1 MRDPH
6 LALALLGV
14 ATGGL
19 TVGFGRKGG
28 VLLGAIALAVIVGA
42 VLPTPDAGRGE
53 PLLALA
59 WGLIIIAAGSLWL
72 PDRLRPH
79 ALNLVIA
86 IVSGGTA
93 GLLGRVAGVGTLGWF
108 AVALTFSTVV
118 SILLARK
125 RSRLPI
131 RVVAGW
137 LVAIGAL
144 NATLTIL
151 PVTPGYLPDHL
162 E

>member
-1 MRDPH
+1 MREPH

-14 ATGGL
+14 ATGL

-42 VLPTPDAGRGE
+42 ALPPPDSGRGE
-53 PLLALA
+53 SLLALA

-72 PDRLRPH
+72 PGHLRPH

-86 IVSGGTA
+86 IASGGAT
-93 GLLGRVAGVGTLGWF
+93 GLLGRMAGGGTLGWF
-108 AVALTFSTVV
+108 AVALAFSTVV

-125 RSRLPI
+125 RWRLPI
-131 RVVAGW
+131 RVAAGW

-144 NATLTIL
+144 NATLTVL

>member
-14 ATGGL
+14 ATGF
-19 TVGFGRKGG
+19 TVGFSWKGG

-42 VLPTPDAGRGE
+42 ALPPTDTGRDE
-53 PLLALA
+53 QLLLLV

-72 PDRLRPH
+72 PDRLRPN
-79 ALNLVIA
+79 ALTLVTA
-86 IVSGGTA
+86 IVSGGVA
-93 GLLGRVAGVGTLGWF
+93 GLLGRVAGAGTLGWF

-125 RSRLPI
+125 RWRLPI
-131 RVVAGW
+131 RVAAGW

-151 PVTPGYLPDHL
+151 PVTPGFLPDHL